1 LNYQDRTI
9 VNEILNTDK
18 DIDLKNTEIAD
29 LWTADNSS
37 PEKKNK
43 IKNDI
48 KTTIN
53 KMQINKRMKEELV
66 LQDTEENDL
75 FDLIKNPTKEGINDK
90 LAKLNELYELLSSNK
105 NTTIINN

>member
-37 PEKKNK
+37 VEKKNK

-105 NTTIINN
+105 NTTIMNN